1 MKLPI
6 NWLQDILKTKL
17 DANKLASLL
26 MYKSLEVEKQENP
39 AEHLDKIVVAKILEI
54 KQHPNA
60 DKLRLVVCEVAGGRR
75 QQVVCGGSN
84 LEKGMKVAFATLGAK
99 VRWHGEG
106 ELVEL
111 KPAEIRGEKSEG
123 MICAASEIGL
133 GEIFPATDSH
143 EILDIS
149 WVSAAPGTPLA
160 EALGLGPVLELA
172 VLPNRADLLSI
183 RGLAREVAALMGK
196 KIPLSPPLSKGE
208 GGSLPLI
215 KGVPGSSRGRDF
227 LKEDPS
233 LPLKNYLTSV
243 KIEDK
248 KNCLKYAARAVV
260 GVKVG
265 ESPEWLKKRLIQAGM
280 NPINNIVDITNYV
293 LVELG
298 QPLHAFD
305 ADKLH
310 GKQIVVRA
318 ADAGAKFVA
327 LDNKEYAHDP
337 SMLVIADN
345 ERAVAI
351 AGVMGGRETGIG
363 PETRTI
369 ILESAIFNPSS
380 VRRTARKLGL
390 HSESSLRFERGIDPA
405 LQEPA
410 LDYAAGLVADICG
423 GKIAKGK
430 IIISNVK
437 PQIVKIKVSLAY
449 FKKILGFADSPP
461 LTKGRLGGVT
471 LSVGKIKSILTSLGC
486 KVSGTSNLIVVPPS
500 WRDDL
505 RHPADIAEEVG
516 RIYGYDKL
524 WLQYLSGELR
534 PPEVAAELKIAD
546 WMRDQMVRM
555 GFDEV
560 LSYSFYSEKEARST
574 GWEHLELQ
582 NPINPNQKFLRTGVA
597 THLLELAR
605 EIQRRGEEARI
616 FEIGKVFLP
625 SVSSPPLDK
634 GGRGGVDNGVLPKQ
648 DWHLAAIIVKK
659 QPADKNFMEMRGV
672 SDKIWLDSVVNV
684 VEGVAVFEINLTEIA
699 PNFSTRTHFEPP
711 PEFPA
716 ITRDLAM
723 VFDEDKKWEEIR
735 KVIKAEGGE
744 LLGQVHAFDVY
755 RGPLLSS
762 PSSRGGE
769 EGSSLSVPPL
779 PRGGAGGSA
788 PGLNKKS
795 IAFRMT
801 FSAPDRTL
809 NTPEVDKLIEK
820 IKSALEL
827 QFGAKAR

>member
-1 MKLPI
+1 MLLPL
-6 NWLQDILKTKL
+6 NWLQDILKIRL
-17 DANKLASLL
+17 DAKRLADLL
-26 MYKSLEVEKQENP
+26 MYKSLEVEKIENP
-39 AEHLDKIVVAKILEI
+39 AEHLDKIIVAKILEI
-54 KQHPNA
+54 KEHPNA
-60 DKLRLVVCEVAGGRR
+60 DKLRLVVCEVANGRR

-84 LEKGMKVAFATLGAK
+84 LQKGMKVAFATLGAR

-106 ELVEL
+106 DLVEL

-123 MICAASEIGL
+123 MICASTEIGL
-133 GEIFPATDSH
+133 GEIFPPKDSH

-149 WVSAAPGTPLA
+149 WVSAAPGTPVA
-160 EALGLGPVLELA
+160 EALDLGPVLELA

-183 RGLAREVAALMGK
+183 RGLAREVAALMDK
-196 KIPLSPPLSKGE
+196 KAPAFPPVR
-208 GGSLPLI
+208 I
-215 KGVPGSSRGRDF
+215 N
-227 LKEDPS
+227 EDSS

-248 KNCLKYAARAVV
+248 KNCLKYGARAVV

-265 ESPEWLKKRLIQAGM
+265 ESPEWLKKRLIQVGM
-280 NPINNIVDITNYV
+280 NPINNIVDITNFV
-293 LVELG
+293 LMELG

-318 ADAGAKFVA
+318 ADAGAKFIA

-351 AGVMGGRETGIG
+351 AGVMGGKETGISS
-363 PETRTI
+363 ETKNI
-369 ILESAIFNPSS
+369 IIESALFHPSS
-380 VRRTARKLGL
+380 VRKTARKLSL
-390 HSESSLRFERGIDPA
+390 HSDSSLRFERGIDPA
-405 LQEPA
+405 LQELA
-410 LDYAAGLVADICG
+410 LDYAARLVADICG

-430 IIISNVK
+430 IVISNVK
-437 PQIVKIKVSLAY
+437 SVPVKIKVSLAY
-449 FKKILGFADSPP
+449 LKKILGFADSPS
-461 LTKGRLGGVT
+461 LTTSVPSGRGMERLGGVT
-471 LSVGKIKSILTSLGC
+471 LSIGKIKSILTFLGC
-486 KVSGTSNLIVVPPS
+486 KVAGGKDLVVSPPS
-500 WRDDL
+500 FRQDL

-524 WLQYLSGELR
+524 GIQYLSGELR
-534 PPEVAAELKIAD
+534 PPEVAGELKIAD
-546 WMRDQMVRM
+546 WMRDQMAKM

-574 GWEHLELQ
+574 GWEHLELE

-625 SVSSPPLDK
+625 TDPLSLSHPALARIASRKGETTSYPPLLTSVPS
-634 GGRGGVDNGVLPKQ
+634 GRGMERRGGVDNGVLPKE
-648 DWHLAAIIVKK
+648 DWHLAAVIIKK

-672 SDKIWLDSVVNV
+672 AERLWLDSVVNV

-699 PNFSTRTHFEPP
+699 PNFFDRAHFEPLS
-711 PEFPA
+711 EFPS
-716 ITRDLAM
+716 ITRDLAL

-744 LLGQVHAFDVY
+744 LLGPVFAFDVY

-762 PSSRGGE
+762 SPYVRGGE
-769 EGSSLSVPPL
+769 E
-779 PRGGAGGSA
+779 
-788 PGLNKKS
+788 GLNKKS

-809 NTPEVDKLIEK
+809 KAEEVDKLIEK
-820 IKSALEL
+820 VKSALEAK
-827 QFGAKAR
+827 FNAKAR